1 MEYEKKVDDKQ
12 FHQYQQ
18 NEHLSLTSDHWTQKY
33 HDKWRCNP
41 GLRQAEKCGGIKQV
55 NGMPNLS
62 LLIIEF
68 PTTTQI

>member
-1 MEYEKKVDDKQ
+1 
-12 FHQYQQ
+12 
-18 NEHLSLTSDHWTQKY
+18 
-33 HDKWRCNP
+33 
-41 GLRQAEKCGGIKQV
+41 LRQAEKCGGIKQV